1 MAQLQYSEGLRNR
14 IFKNNRMKT
23 LDEKLQL
30 LQDKVLD
37 TDEKIRIM
45 IMGLGSVGL
54 YLLDYLVSTADPRME
69 IIVTGRNYDKML
81 SDVNIVRTA
90 ATIRRQMRA
99 TIHIEGDCNL
109 EDVDCIVS
117 VLEKWSPDFIVNSS
131 RVYSGLKYG
140 SISWSHLRAYGIWT
154 PLSVKFAKNIML
166 AYEKADS
173 NAISINTSY
182 SDAVIPWLKSAGMA
196 YFDFGSGNLNHLIP
210 RMKFFIAEK
219 FGIDNLNDIDVTLAV
234 SHFHDVVISK
244 EGHAEGQDI
253 LLDIK
258 YQGESLDFNKMEL
271 LESCKIAM
279 PVDQKR
285 NMMNAS
291 SNFNIIFSIL
301 DSILNHKRVKIH
313 TPGVFGEIGGYPVII
328 DSIEYARAYID
339 ESVFSLD
346 KMRHA
351 NRKSIYLD
359 GIEDVRYGKLTY
371 TDELIG
377 KIKNEFNC
385 DLTKQVDLSKSN
397 YTANF
402 LVKEVIEKNINA

>member
-1 MAQLQYSEGLRNR
+1 
-14 IFKNNRMKT
+14 MKT
-23 LDEKLQL
+23 LNEKLEL
-30 LQDKVLD
+30 LQSKLLG

-45 IMGLGSVGL
+45 IIGLGSVGL
-54 YLLDYLVSTADPRME
+54 YLLDYLVSTGNPRME
-69 IIVTGRNYDKML
+69 IIVVGRNYDKML

-109 EDVDCIVS
+109 EDVDNIAS
-117 VLEKWSPDFIVNSS
+117 VLKKWEPDFIVNSS

-154 PLSVKFAKNIML
+154 PLSVKYAKNIME

-173 NAISINTSY
+173 HAISINTSY

-210 RMKFFIAEK
+210 RMKFYIADK
-219 FGIDNLNDIDVTLAV
+219 YRIDNLNDIDITLAV

-244 EGHAEGQDI
+244 EGHAEGQNI

-258 YQGESLDFNKMEL
+258 YQGKPLAFDKEEL
-271 LESCKIAM
+271 LAACKIAM

-291 SNFNIIFSIL
+291 SNFDIINSIL
-301 DSILNHKRVKIH
+301 TALRERKSVKIH
-313 TPGVFGEIGGYPVII
+313 TPGVNGEIGGYPFII
-328 DSIEYARAYID
+328 DGQDTASGFID
-339 ESVFSLD
+339 ETIFSLD
-346 KMRHA
+346 DMRKA
-351 NRKSIYLD
+351 NRESIYLD
-359 GIEDVRYGKLTY
+359 GIENIESGTLTY
-371 TDELIG
+371 TDELTE
-377 KIKNEFNC
+377 KVKREFGCN
-385 DLTKQVDLSKSN
+385 LTKKVDLSMAVD
-397 YTANF
+397 TANF
-402 LVKEVIEKNINA
+402 LIKNVIEPSI

>member
-1 MAQLQYSEGLRNR
+1 MS
-14 IFKNNRMKT
+14 T
-23 LDEKLQL
+23 LNDKLQI
-30 LQDKVLD
+30 LQNKLLD
-37 TDEKIRIM
+37 TDEKFKIM
-45 IMGLGSVGL
+45 IIGLGSVGL
-54 YLLDYLVSTADPRME
+54 YLLDYLVSTANPRME
-69 IIVTGRNYDKML
+69 IIVVGRNYDKML

-99 TIHIEGDCNL
+99 EIHIEGECNL
-109 EDVDCIVS
+109 EDVDNIAE
-117 VLEKWSPDFIVNSS
+117 VLTKWQPDFIVNSS

-154 PLSVKFAKNIML
+154 PLSVKFAKNIME

-173 NAISINTSY
+173 HAISINTSY

-210 RMKFFIAEK
+210 RMKFYIAEK

-258 YQGESLDFNKMEL
+258 YQGKTLDFDKKEL
-271 LESCKIAM
+271 LEACKIAM

-291 SNFNIIFSIL
+291 SNFDIINSIL
-301 DSILNHKRVKIH
+301 TAILDKKKVKIH
-313 TPGVFGEIGGYPVII
+313 TPGVNGEIGGYPFII
-328 DSIEYARAYID
+328 DGTGKAQGYID
-339 ESVFSLD
+339 ETVFPLE
-346 KMRHA
+346 KMIEA

-359 GIEDVRYGKLTY
+359 GVEDVENGVLTY
-371 TDELIG
+371 TDELIA
-377 KIKNEFNC
+377 KVEAEFNEILPKNIC
-385 DLTKQVDLSKSN
+385 LNNSGD
-397 YTANF
+397 TARF
-402 LVKEVIEKNINA
+402 LVNNIISPNIAK